1 MVIRENKLLQKT
13 FRLVNYRNIIRSVW
27 TFVMF
32 GAKIDNWF
40 CLSFCY
46 GWFGYWIFGWPIF
59 SSVCKKKPSRQQ
71 FQKSLAEFFGN
82 RWVLTIDHKRN
93 EQQLRDEMRSVEQN
107 RTETETVKVLTKWMD
122 EWMQGYVPLTD
133 QSA

>member
-1 MVIRENKLLQKT
+1 MK
-13 FRLVNYRNIIRSVW
+13 
-27 TFVMF
+27 
-32 GAKIDNWF
+32 
-40 CLSFCY
+40 
-46 GWFGYWIFGWPIF
+46 
-59 SSVCKKKPSRQQ
+59 
-71 FQKSLAEFFGN
+71 QKSLAEFFGN

-93 EQQLRDEMRSVEQN
+93 EQQLRDEMRSVEQY